1 MIDREAVQEA
11 WERLEPE
18 DLPGD
23 LQWIAYVDMGL
34 AQRLCDLHSGRL
46 YVPGDSTLRD
56 AGVLTEAGEL
66 AGDAPEPAEWPGD
79 LQWIAPE
86 DIRLA
91 VYLAMEWAGT
101 SVYVPSVESVVQPIR
116 DRRIRDARPLSPGD
130 VVQLA
135 RRWGLTRERVRSIAK
150 TEEEHHD

>member
-1 MIDREAVQEA
+1 MIDREAVEEA

-23 LQWIAYVDMGL
+23 LQWIAYVDMDL
-34 AQRLCDLHSGRL
+34 AQRLCELHSGRL
-46 YVPGDSTLRD
+46 YVPGSSTLRD
-56 AGVLTEAGEL
+56 AGVLTEGGL
-66 AGDAPEPAEWPGD
+66 SGDAPDPDEWPGD
-79 LQWIAPE
+79 LQWIATE

-101 SVYVPSVESVVQPIR
+101 AVYVPSVESVVKPIR
-116 DRRIRDARPLSPGD
+116 DRKIRDARPLSPGD

-150 TEEEHHD
+150 TEETSHD